1 MAEPTLMDAAK
12 IWAERKIAAGAFEAS
27 ITQLLPEVY
36 SGMWVDGLMTGIIFQ
51 ELREQSDRG
60 E

>member
-1 MAEPTLMDAAK
+1 MDAAK